1 MSEKHGYAGKD
12 LEAMS
17 FAVNY
22 HRWILSIFEPH
33 LGMRVVEV
41 GAGSGSFSELLLER
55 RLESLSLVEPSTA
68 MYQQLCRRVEELRPA
83 QNVKTYND
91 VFENVADRIRLTD
104 RPDSIIYVNVLEH
117 IADDVH
123 ELNAI
128 NKTLDVGGRIFIF
141 VPALRWLH
149 GSYDRQI
156 NHFRRYT
163 RTELEKKCVASGFKV
178 IASRYFDLFGVLPWW
193 VKYKVLQ
200 SNNMEPGAVRFYDQ
214 RVVPVARALES
225 SVTPPIGKNA
235 LLIAEKVMS
244 TI

>member
-1 MSEKHGYAGKD
+1 
-12 LEAMS
+12 
-17 FAVNY
+17 
-22 HRWILSIFEPH
+22 
-33 LGMRVVEV
+33 
-41 GAGSGSFSELLLER
+41 
-55 RLESLSLVEPSTA
+55 
-68 MYQQLCRRVEELRPA
+68 MYQQLCERVAESR
-83 QNVKTYND
+83 NVTTYND
-91 VFENVADRIRLTD
+91 VFENVAEQIRLAE

-123 ELNAI
+123 ELSVI
-128 NKTLDVGGRIFIF
+128 NKTLDAGGRIFIF

-163 RTELEKKCVASGFKV
+163 RTELEKKCVAAGFRV

-214 RVVPVARALES
+214 RVVPIAKVLES
-225 SVTPPIGKNA
+225 TLSPPLGKNV
-235 LLIAEKVMS
+235 LLIGEKL
-244 TI
+244 

>member
-1 MSEKHGYAGKD
+1 MPEKHGYAGKD

-22 HRWILSIFEPH
+22 HRWILSIFEPY
-33 LGMRVVEV
+33 LGARVVEV
-41 GAGSGSFSELLLER
+41 GAGTGSFSELLLER

-68 MYQQLCRRVEELRPA
+68 MYQQLCERVAES
-83 QNVKTYND
+83 QNVTTYND
-91 VFENVADRIRLTD
+91 VFENVAEQIRLAE

-123 ELNAI
+123 ELSVI
-128 NKTLDVGGRIFIF
+128 NKTLDAGGRIFIF

-163 RTELEKKCVASGFKV
+163 RTELEKKCVAAGFKA
-178 IASRYFDLFGVLPWW
+178 ITSRYFDLFGVLPWW

-214 RVVPVARALES
+214 RVVPIAKVLES
-225 SVTPPIGKNA
+225 TLSPPLGKNV
-235 LLIAEKVMS
+235 LLIGEKL
-244 TI
+244 

>member
-1 MSEKHGYAGKD
+1 MPEKHGYAGKD

-22 HRWILSIFEPH
+22 HRWILSIFEPY
-33 LGMRVVEV
+33 LGARVVEV
-41 GAGSGSFSELLLER
+41 GAGTGSFSELLLER

-68 MYQQLCRRVEELRPA
+68 MYQQLCERVAES
-83 QNVKTYND
+83 QNVTTYND
-91 VFENVADRIRLTD
+91 VFENVAEQIRLAE

-123 ELNAI
+123 ELSVI
-128 NKTLDVGGRIFIF
+128 NKTLDAGGRIFIF

-163 RTELEKKCVASGFKV
+163 RTELEKKCVAAGFRV

-214 RVVPVARALES
+214 RVVPIAKVLES
-225 SVTPPIGKNA
+225 TLSPPLGKNV
-235 LLIAEKVMS
+235 LLIGEKL
-244 TI
+244 

>member
-1 MSEKHGYAGKD
+1 MPEKHGYAGKD

-22 HRWILSIFEPH
+22 HRWILSIFEPY
-33 LGMRVVEV
+33 LGARVVEV
-41 GAGSGSFSELLLER
+41 GAGTGSFSELLLER
-55 RLESLSLVEPSTA
+55 RLEALSLVEPSTA
-68 MYQQLCRRVEELRPA
+68 MYQQLCERVAES
-83 QNVKTYND
+83 QNVTTYND
-91 VFENVADRIRLTD
+91 IFENVAEEIRSAE

-123 ELNAI
+123 ELSVI
-128 NKTLDVGGRIFIF
+128 NKTLDAGGRILIF

-163 RTELEKKCVASGFKV
+163 RTELEKKCVAAGFRV
-178 IASRYFDLFGVLPWW
+178 IESRYFDLFGVLPWW

-214 RVVPVARALES
+214 RVVPIAKVLES
-225 SVTPPIGKNA
+225 TLSPPLGKNV
-235 LLIAEKVMS
+235 LLIGEKL
-244 TI
+244 